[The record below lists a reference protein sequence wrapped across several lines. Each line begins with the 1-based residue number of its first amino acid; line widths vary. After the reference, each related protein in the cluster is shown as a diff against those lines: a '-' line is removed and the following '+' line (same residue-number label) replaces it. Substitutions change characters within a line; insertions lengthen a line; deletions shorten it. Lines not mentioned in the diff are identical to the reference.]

1 MILVV
6 AIILSAIIGFGVGL
20 GFACALAALHQL
32 DGR

>member
-1 MILVV
+1 MMLLV
-6 AIILSAIIGFGVGL
+6 IILSAIIGFGVGL